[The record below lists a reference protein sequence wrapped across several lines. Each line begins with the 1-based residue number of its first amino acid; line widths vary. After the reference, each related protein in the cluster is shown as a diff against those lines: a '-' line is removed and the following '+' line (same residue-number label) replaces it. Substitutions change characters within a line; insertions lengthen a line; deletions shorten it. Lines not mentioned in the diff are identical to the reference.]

1 MLESTISRSA
11 CHEENKIRD
20 KQIDHIRNSDV
31 GFNLLY
37 LDCINEP
44 RYQNLRSKHSI
55 VAVGW
60 WHAIG
65 ARKAAA
71 AAGRPQM
78 TIELKSK
85 VWEREGTSPSYDR
98 ESSTRDLFTTRRKSP
113 LP

>member
-37 LDCINEP
+37 LDCINKP
-44 RYQNLRSKHSI
+44 RYQNLRSKHSN
-55 VAVGW
+55 VADGRRQ
-60 WHAIG
+60 AIG

-71 AAGRPQM
+71 AARAVAAGRPQM
-78 TIELKSK
+78 TIE
-85 VWEREGTSPSYDR
+85 SPYIHYIN
-98 ESSTRDLFTTRRKSP
+98 ESA
-113 LP
+113 

>member
-20 KQIDHIRNSDV
+20 KQIDHIRNNDV

-37 LDCINEP
+37 LDCINKP

-55 VAVGW
+55 VAGGW

-71 AAGRPQM
+71 AARAVAAGRPQM
-78 TIELKSK
+78 TIE
-85 VWEREGTSPSYDR
+85 SPYIHYIN
-98 ESSTRDLFTTRRKSP
+98 ESA
-113 LP
+113 

>member
-44 RYQNLRSKHSI
+44 RYQNLQHRGRRV
-55 VAVGW
+55 VACYWSEKSRRRRWTPANDDRIEEQGVG
-60 WHAIG
+60 
-65 ARKAAA
+65 
-71 AAGRPQM
+71 
-78 TIELKSK
+78 
-85 VWEREGTSPSYDR
+85 EGGH
-98 ESSTRDLFTTRRKSP
+98 LAVV
-113 LP
+113 